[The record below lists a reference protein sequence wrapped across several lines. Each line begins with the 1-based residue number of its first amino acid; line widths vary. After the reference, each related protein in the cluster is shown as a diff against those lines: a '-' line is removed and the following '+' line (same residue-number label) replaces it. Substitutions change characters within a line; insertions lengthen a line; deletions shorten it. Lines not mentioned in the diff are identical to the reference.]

1 MAGLVIVPRSGTS
14 TRFDDDRRAM
24 GAARAAAPGGGD
36 HRRRARAG
44 RVVGPAPGRD
54 LLPGQRRDRLAGPCR
69 PTSHRTRPSRP
80 CSAGGL
86 GRGRLHSAER
96 ARLADGR
103 GPVPTAAVIDSRP
116 SAPPTRSR
124 PPAAGTTAGKK
135 IKSRKRHVAVDL
147 GGLLLAVAVRT
158 VSLQDRDRAFRITAA
173 LREAFST
180 IPPPRARL

>member
-1 MAGLVIVPRSGTS
+1 MTDGQWAPLAPLLPAAGT
-14 TRFDDDRRAM
+14 T
-24 GAARAAAPGGGD
+24 GG
-36 HRRRARAG
+36 AG
-44 RVVGPAPGRD
+44 RVVGRAPGRD

-135 IKSRKRHVAVDL
+135 IKGPEAARGGRHRRAAA
-147 GGLLLAVAVRT
+147 GGSGQDSLLAGPRPCVPNYRRPARGVLHDSAASCATMRPPATRVAM
-158 VSLQDRDRAFRITAA
+158 I
-173 LREAFST
+173 
-180 IPPPRARL
+180 